1 MSSKEAWI
9 RWIGLQTH
17 RHEDGA
23 DLIVPVTGATTETV
37 QCLLEKPVFARLAL
51 GSPDGGRTMVTS
63 SGWQSAI
70 AEGIFAIALLEDT
83 TLFDSQTDKVP
94 EGVLTKNWCVTLRFR
109 PRAIF
114 EVTKDNDA

>member
-1 MSSKEAWI
+1 MTW
-9 RWIGLQTH
+9 
-17 RHEDGA
+17 
-23 DLIVPVTGATTETV
+23 ATTETV
-37 QCLLEKPVFARLAL
+37 QCLLEKPVFARLSVGITGWRAD
-51 GSPDGGRTMVTS
+51 DGDFVR
-63 SGWQSAI
+63 WQNAI